1 MTKIVD
7 RVCEE
12 GVDVRK
18 TTAPLLWCVHGG
30 PGVGKSHTLKLM
42 REFFESIGYRSDVE
56 YVMMALQAIMVEQ
69 LTGDTLHHALGIMP
83 AKFKKAQG
91 AGEVGAGKGDT

>member
-1 MTKIVD
+1 
-7 RVCEE
+7 
-12 GVDVRK
+12 
-18 TTAPLLWCVHGG
+18 
-30 PGVGKSHTLKLM
+30 M

-56 YVMMALQAIMVEQ
+56 YVMTALQAIMVEQ